1 MLLILQRDLVKN
13 KYFIGLLVWLLV
25 DFIGVNSAGTYYG
38 HHIKQLIP
46 SLSGF
51 SGILLSNLLIN
62 LRSMKPVD
70 NKYVSVL
77 IITVIIFLFPYSELI
92 QNGYNMIVTRYAY
105 NHNIEFGTWL
115 RDNTNTNE
123 YVYLM
128 GPGSNPILAYSE
140 RVSSSK
146 YINSIFITSN
156 AEIEIVL
163 SDLKT
168 KPPVYIV
175 KPHSFNNS
183 GERIEEFIMNNY
195 SFLQSKYE
203 YDVFKKK

>member
-1 MLLILQRDLVKN
+1 
-13 KYFIGLLVWLLV
+13 
-25 DFIGVNSAGTYYG
+25 
-38 HHIKQLIP
+38 
-46 SLSGF
+46 
-51 SGILLSNLLIN
+51 
-62 LRSMKPVD
+62 MKPVD

-203 YDVFKKK
+203 CDVFKKK